1 MRYFYTFI
9 ILFHGVVAFGQIK
22 KPKQAPPPPPSLSD
36 TLSEELFRPELTLY
50 EVEKRRRF
58 YPWRKAHQV
67 LLVTFDERV
76 NRQPEPHPA
85 DSIPAPAPEVG
96 GRSLGLPVVEDSL
109 DFTALTHAWV
119 LSANQVDSLT
129 DILYNSCERWTYR
142 QSSRF
147 GCYEPRHAI
156 VFLDKRKHIVAYIEI
171 SLYCHQLRYSNKRIK
186 RLDDC
191 DYMFEELRKYFDSLG
206 AQP

>member
-1 MRYFYTFI
+1 MRYLVTFI
-9 ILFHGVVAFGQIK
+9 ILLHGAVGVGQVR

-36 TLSEELFRPELTLY
+36 TLSEAFFRPQITLY
-50 EVEKRRRF
+50 EAEKRRWF

-67 LLVTFDERV
+67 MLVTFDERV
-76 NRQPEPHPA
+76 NSQPVPHPD
-85 DSIPAPAPEVG
+85 DSIRAPAPEVG
-96 GRSLGLPVVEDSL
+96 GRSLSLTVLGDSL
-109 DFTALTHAWV
+109 DFSALAHAVV
-119 LSANQVDSLT
+119 LSASQVDSLT

-142 QSSRF
+142 QSTRF

-191 DYMFEELRKYFDSLG
+191 DYVFEELKKYLNVLG